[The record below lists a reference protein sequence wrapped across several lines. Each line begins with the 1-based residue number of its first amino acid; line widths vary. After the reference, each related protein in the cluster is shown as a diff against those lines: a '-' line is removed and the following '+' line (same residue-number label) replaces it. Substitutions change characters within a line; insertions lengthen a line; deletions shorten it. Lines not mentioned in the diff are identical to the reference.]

1 MMSEKEYSYPL
12 DLDWSTDEVVDVT
25 EFFVAVEQAFEGDG
39 VRRGELAERYQAFK
53 RVVPGKAEE
62 KTLFKEFKSRS
73 GLESYDVVK
82 QLKEVEDDQAII
94 RG

>member
-12 DLDWSTDEVVDVT
+12 DLDWSTDEIVDVT

-53 RVVPGKAEE
+53 RVVPGKFEE

-73 GLESYDVVK
+73 GLESYEVVK
-82 QLKEVEDDQAII
+82 QLKEIEDDQAII

>member
-12 DLDWSTDEVVDVT
+12 DLDWSTDEIVDVT

-53 RVVPGKAEE
+53 RVVPGKSEE

-73 GLESYDVVK
+73 GLESYEVVK
-82 QLKEVEDDQAII
+82 QLKEIEDDQAII